1 MMWFALAWLAT
12 CIVVFSV
19 AALAPLFRMTDADDA
34 DEADALIAMRKKGG
48 AA

>member
-19 AALAPLFRMTDADDA
+19 AALAPLFRMTEEDS